1 MKINENEKI
10 FRKFKKKNNFDDL
23 NAAIKKSDDYKN
35 IKYKTN
41 EKKIQKKNKTV
52 ENLIIIDE

>member
-10 FRKFKKKNNFDDL
+10 LRKFKKKNNFDNL
-23 NAAIKKSDDYKN
+23 NIAIKENNDYKN

-41 EKKIQKKNKTV
+41 ENKIQKKNV
-52 ENLIIIDE
+52 MDVNR